1 MYYTTLT
8 AKSDCQSC
16 VIHKFDRQSCVL
28 HKFDRQSCLIH
39 NFDGQTCVINEKFRV
54 RKQSD
59 RCLSFF
65 SISYFQSVIDV
76 FITPLCHILAW
87 DNFSHFDKTSVQ
99 LVDVIDFC
107 IGKMCLSD

>member
-1 MYYTTLT
+1 MAASKNCRRELT
-8 AKSDCQSC
+8 FGGQSC

-59 RCLSFF
+59 SPET
-65 SISYFQSVIDV
+65 I
-76 FITPLCHILAW
+76 
-87 DNFSHFDKTSVQ
+87 
-99 LVDVIDFC
+99 
-107 IGKMCLSD
+107 

>member
-8 AKSDCQSC
+8 AKSDGQSC

-59 RCLSFF
+59 SPET
-65 SISYFQSVIDV
+65 I
-76 FITPLCHILAW
+76 
-87 DNFSHFDKTSVQ
+87 
-99 LVDVIDFC
+99 
-107 IGKMCLSD
+107 